1 MRHPAALIFILF
13 VFLTGGAIRPAA
25 VLAESKATMEQQL
38 WSLEQEIAAYEKELA
53 AAKVQKNT
61 LANKIEE
68 LKKKRAKLQLAA
80 RSTKLKIKGAEGQI
94 IVSEQNLQ
102 TEEKKLETIQGE
114 ISGLLRL
121 IAQSDLFSPL
131 KILFSSAS
139 LADFFV
145 ALEQDLILNRQLSQ
159 KMTKKKEIVKTIQDK
174 LARLQDKKSDLKNL
188 LTIQT
193 LEEGEISEVKKD
205 KEVLLQKTL
214 GREAEYQKIV
224 TNQKKTANEIRNR
237 LYELAA
243 VKAITFGEA
252 VKIAEWVTSKIK
264 IRPALLLSVIT
275 QESNLGKNVGTCN
288 RPNDPPEKSWKAVM
302 KPERD
307 QEPYIAITKEL
318 GLDPDIQPVSC
329 PMKDSKGKQIGWGGA
344 LGPAQFIPSTWQGYK
359 GKVKNFTGQSIA
371 NPWDVRD
378 AFVAAALLLAANGA
392 TSQDEKGEWK
402 AAMIYFSGSTNTRF
416 RFYGDKVVERAARYE
431 EDIKNMGS

>member
-1 MRHPAALIFILF
+1 M
-13 VFLTGGAIRPAA
+13 
-25 VLAESKATMEQQL
+25 Q
-38 WSLEQEIAAYEKELA
+38 
-53 AAKVQKNT
+53 
-61 LANKIEE
+61 
-68 LKKKRAKLQLAA
+68 
-80 RSTKLKIKGAEGQI
+80 STKLNIKNAESQI

-102 TEEKKLETIQGE
+102 TEEKKLEAIQNE

-121 IAQSDLFSPL
+121 IQQADLFSPL

-145 ALEQDLILNRQLSQ
+145 ALEQNLVLNRQLSQ
-159 KMTKKKEIVKTIQDK
+159 KMIERAAVVKTIQDK
-174 LARLQDKKSDLKNL
+174 LDQLQGKKTDLTNL
-188 LTIQT
+188 LSIQT
-193 LEEGEISEVKKD
+193 LEESKIQEVKK
-205 KEVLLQKTL
+205 ENESLLQTTL

-224 TNQKKTANEIRNR
+224 TNQKKTASEIRNR

-252 VKIAEWVTSKIK
+252 VKIAQWVTSQIK

-275 QESNLGKNVGTCN
+275 QESNLGKNIGTCN
-288 RPNDPPEKSWKAVM
+288 RPNDPPEKSWKVVM

-307 QEPYIAITKEL
+307 QEPYLAICKEL
-318 GLDPDIQPVSC
+318 RLDPDVQPVSC
-329 PMKDSKGKQIGWGGA
+329 PMKDAKGKQIGWGGA

-359 GKVKNFTGQSIA
+359 QKVKNFTGQSIA

-392 TSQDEKGEWK
+392 TSQEEKGEWK

-416 RFYGDKVVERAARYE
+416 RFYGDTVIERAAGYA
-431 EDIKNMGS
+431 EDIKNMNN